1 MDPLLDYLNFER
13 VPENLSWSEIGPA
26 EIPMDIIPED
36 FDDPSILE
44 SISGNKIKYPNQPSK
59 TLAKNLAKTLLGSGY
74 NKESTIVEPFIR
86 KHITNNNLGGAA
98 LMGLAY
104 GLPVVGTV
112 LDIAEGHIPG
122 LLDIS
127 GTAPLFKGPIK
138 AARKL
143 VLPSAIGGSA
153 QGTLPA
159 AIAKAFEEEPSLD
172 DYTQDEIDEWWQ
184 DAIRRYR

>member
-13 VPENLSWSEIGPA
+13 APENLSWSEIGPA

-36 FDDPSILE
+36 FDDPSVLE
-44 SISGNKIKYPNQPSK
+44 AASKNKIKYPNQPSK

-86 KHITNNNLGGAA
+86 KHITNNDLGGAA

-104 GLPVVGTV
+104 GLPVVGTA
-112 LDIAEGHIPG
+112 LDIAEGHLPG
-122 LLDIS
+122 VLDIS
-127 GTAPLFKGPIK
+127 GIAGLFKGPIK
-138 AARKL
+138 TARKL